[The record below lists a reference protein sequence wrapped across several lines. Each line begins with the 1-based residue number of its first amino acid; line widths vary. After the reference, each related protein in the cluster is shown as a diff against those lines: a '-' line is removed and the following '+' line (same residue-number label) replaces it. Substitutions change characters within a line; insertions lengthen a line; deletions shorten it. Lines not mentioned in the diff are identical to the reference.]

1 PTSVSSKCS
10 METRVDKCSGE
21 EHRDTRCMS
30 RGAQAS
36 SVTCSKVQ
44 ARYCLGIRSKNPRRP
59 EGRGGMIKLQPQ
71 KVGKNGQNNTGR
83 TSFSRTHGGS
93 GGRAAS

>member
-1 PTSVSSKCS
+1 

-59 EGRGGMIKLQPQ
+59 EGRGGMIKLQPP
-71 KVGKNGQNNTGR
+71 KGEIGRAHVR
-83 TSFSRTHGGS
+83 TSVTDQTRKSSSAWKKKRTKHSRLLS
-93 GGRAAS
+93 S